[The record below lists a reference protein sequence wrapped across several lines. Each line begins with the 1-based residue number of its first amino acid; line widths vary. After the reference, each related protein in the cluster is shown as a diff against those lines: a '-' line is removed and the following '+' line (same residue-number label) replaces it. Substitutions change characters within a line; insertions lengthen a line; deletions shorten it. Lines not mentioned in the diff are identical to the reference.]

1 MSSASPAAME
11 RIMKIWDCKIGE
23 CDATDVPKGG
33 DTPMREAV
41 ALAYRR
47 LTGQNPRFMFTGWD
61 GELTEIERAIV
72 ENRDLNPTCTSVEQL
87 QNELKTAHAE
97 IDQLRANIARVRE
110 ERDALRDELKR
121 HEAESEEG

>member
-1 MSSASPAAME
+1 
-11 RIMKIWDCKIGE
+11 
-23 CDATDVPKGG
+23 
-33 DTPMREAV
+33 MREAV